1 MINVKNLTKK
11 YGDHTVLHNVNMHVE
26 PGDIFG
32 IVGHSGAGKS
42 TLLHCLNGLESY
54 ETGSVQVMGQE
65 VCELGNAGLKNLR
78 RNMGMIFQHFSLMN
92 RKNVWKNIAFP
103 LEIWNTP
110 KAEIKDRVEELLE
123 LVGLPE
129 KRFERVGN
137 LSGGQKQRVGIARAL
152 ALNPKILL
160 CDEATSALDPRTTI
174 SILEL
179 LADINKRL
187 DLTIVVIT
195 HQMEVIKMICNKT
208 LLLDGGHVAAYGETE
223 AQFLSPCPALQKL
236 IQDDYAYIPNGVNI
250 RLMFPREIAKDSV
263 ITHMALELG
272 LNFSLVGG
280 RLERYRDHVLGYL
293 IINVQEQDYIRVID
307 YLKRNNLF
315 WEIVQDGQYPAN
327 DTYVS

>member
-1 MINVKNLTKK
+1 MIKVENLNKS
-11 YGDHTVLHNVNMHVE
+11 YGEHRVLNNVNLHVE
-26 PGDIFG
+26 SGDIFG

-42 TLLHCLNGLESY
+42 TLIHCLNGLETYDS
-54 ETGSVQVMGQE
+54 GSIKIMGHE
-65 VCELGNAGLKNLR
+65 VRDLNNRGIKDLR
-78 RNMGMIFQHFSLMN
+78 RNMGMIFQHFSLMS

-103 LEIWNTP
+103 LEIWHTP
-110 KAEIKDRVEELLE
+110 KKVINERVEELLE

-152 ALNPKILL
+152 ALNPKLLL

-179 LADINKRL
+179 LADINKKL
-187 DLTIVVIT
+187 NLTIVVIT

-208 LLLDGGHVAAYGETE
+208 VLLEGGRVVSSGETE
-223 AQFLSPCPALQKL
+223 AQFLSPSPELKKL
-236 IQDDYAYIPNGVNI
+236 IQDDYAVIPSGVNI

-263 ITHMALELG
+263 ITNMALELG
-272 LNFSLVGG
+272 IEFSIVGG

-293 IINVQEQDYIRVID
+293 IINVKAEDCTNVTE

-315 WEIVQDGQYPAN
+315 WEIVQDEQPA
-327 DTYVS
+327 SIS